1 LGSDPKANAGQ
12 ILNSQENCKM
22 PIVDVLVPNYQYG
35 RYLPE
40 CISSILDQGVSDL
53 RILIIDNAS
62 TDGSVDI
69 ARQLAA
75 KDSRIEVRARRRNLG
90 FQASV
95 NEGIDWAANEY
106 FMVVCADDLLPTG
119 ALSRAIEIMEKHPE
133 VSVAYG
139 KYAQYREG
147 DDHPT
152 IKQSTNEWR
161 IVAGGDYIKRCC
173 REGMNA
179 TMSPLV
185 RTRIHKKVGHYRPEL
200 EFSDDM
206 EVLLRL
212 AYFGSV
218 AESGD
223 IQAIQ
228 RLHES
233 NVSQT
238 TWKDPVRRVLERVA
252 VVDSFFCNEGRDMP
266 EAKSLQAAARRE
278 TGAGAYWSGVAQFLR
293 GDYQTGFNLLKLAVH
308 LNPRTAIIPPLKHLA
323 RIDQPLT
330 RFTRILFR
338 GRSA

>member
-1 LGSDPKANAGQ
+1 
-12 ILNSQENCKM
+12 M
-22 PIVDVLVPNYQYG
+22 PIVDIVVPNYQYG
-35 RYLPE
+35 RYLRE

-62 TDGSVDI
+62 TDDSVDI

-75 KDSRIEVRARRRNLG
+75 KDSRIEVRARPQNLG

-95 NEGIDWAANEY
+95 NEGIDWATSEY

-133 VSVAYG
+133 VSFAYG
-139 KYAQYREG
+139 KYAQYRQG
-147 DDHPT
+147 DDYPT
-152 IKQSTNEWR
+152 IQRSTNAEWR
-161 IVAGGDYIKRCC
+161 IRTGADYIKRCC
-173 REGMNA
+173 CEGMDA

-200 EFSDDM
+200 QFTDDM

-218 AESGD
+218 AETGD

-228 RLHES
+228 RLHEM

-238 TWKDPVRRVLERVA
+238 TWKDPVRRLLEQVA
-252 VVDSFFCNEGRDMP
+252 VADSFFRNEGRDVP
-266 EAKSLQAAARRE
+266 EAKSLHAAARRG
-278 TGAGAYWSGVAQFLR
+278 TGAAAYWAGVAQFLR
-293 GDYQTGFNLLKLAVH
+293 GDYRTGFNLLKLAVH
-308 LNPRTAIIPPLKHLA
+308 LSPRSAIIPPLNHLA

-330 RFTRILFR
+330 RFTRIVFR
-338 GRSA
+338 GRLG